1 MERYKAPTTFL
12 QIQLWQDCRNGCPF
26 CCEKHYPSDKMA
38 DMQFCMDKL
47 NSKEILEFD
56 EIGLIGGEFF
66 DNQLDDLTVLKQFYD
81 MWYKISF
88 MHFKKIYIATSLIY
102 DMDKY
107 LVPFLQKLREW
118 GVADKYLICTSYDT
132 AWRFATEY
140 KKKLWH
146 DNMMRMISEFPDFN
160 RHIEIILTGHF
171 INEVLSDNF
180 DIKYFSNYYKSRI
193 DYIEPTSGMHY
204 KNKYELQKVC
214 PNFFPTRAKFIEFIK
229 QECIKKKTV
238 DIRCLMSYQVRAS
251 RIYHKDQG
259 KFVCYYDRRHPDFRV
274 KCLDKEYVYDVG
286 MIDTD
291 EWMEDICIAMCE
303 MLPDDFYEG
312 EIF

>member
-1 MERYKAPTTFL
+1 MERYKSPTTFL
-12 QIQLWQDCRNGCPF
+12 QIQLWQDCRNACPF
-26 CCEKHYPSDKMA
+26 CCEKHYPSNKIE
-38 DMQFCMDKL
+38 DMQFAIDKL
-47 NSKEILEFD
+47 NSEEILEFD

-66 DNQLDDLTVLKQFYD
+66 DNQIEDENVRNMFYQ
-81 MWYKISF
+81 MWEQICN
-88 MHFKKIYIATSLIY
+88 MHFKKIYVATSLIF

-107 LVPFLQKLREW
+107 FIPFLRKIREW
-118 GVADKYLICTSYDT
+118 GAEDKFLICTSFDT
-132 AWRFATEY
+132 KWRFNTES
-140 KKKLWH
+140 KKDLWH
-146 DNMMRMISEFPDFN
+146 SNMLRMINEFPDFK

-171 INEVLSDNF
+171 IDEVLEGRFN
-180 DIKYFSNYYKSRI
+180 IKEFSEYYQSRL

-229 QECIKKKTV
+229 QECIKNKSV

-259 KFVCYYDRRHPDFRV
+259 KYVCYYDRRHPDFRV
-274 KCLDKEYVYDVG
+274 QCLDKDYKYDVG

-303 MLPDDFYEG
+303 MLDEDFLDN
-312 EIF
+312 